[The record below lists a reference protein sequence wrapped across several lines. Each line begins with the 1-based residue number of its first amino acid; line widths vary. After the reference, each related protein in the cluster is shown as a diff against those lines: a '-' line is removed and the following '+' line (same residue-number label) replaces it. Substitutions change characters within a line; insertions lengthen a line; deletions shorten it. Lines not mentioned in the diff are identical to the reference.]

1 MYSMAA
7 RVINAQHATV
17 IGTVEQ
23 IAEVLRLLRGAGA
36 GIVNMDR
43 ATLVVL
49 DKPLTEANLQTAI
62 ETTPNRT

>member
-1 MYSMAA
+1 MAA

-23 IAEVLRLLRGAGA
+23 IAAVLRLLRGDGA